1 MFGRR
6 DLYAHARIER
16 IRGRRNTLQN
26 ARSERSLWDKASP
39 FQPFKNC
46 ERWSHGHD
54 TARLNSKT
62 ARGTSVSDFRKLS
75 DTVFASPQIEIS
87 DLQRAKELGVGM
99 IVNNRPDGED
109 PAAPQG
115 SEIADAAR
123 AAGLEYVAIPVGH
136 SGFSEPQIDELM
148 GAMEQADGSILAYCR
163 SGTRSTFLW
172 ALAQAKSGQNP
183 DEITASAMA
192 AGYDVSPVRP
202 MLDMLFAR

>member
-1 MFGRR
+1 M
-6 DLYAHARIER
+6 
-16 IRGRRNTLQN
+16 
-26 ARSERSLWDKASP
+26 
-39 FQPFKNC
+39 
-46 ERWSHGHD
+46 
-54 TARLNSKT
+54 
-62 ARGTSVSDFRKLS
+62 SDFRKLS

-109 PAAPQG
+109 PAAPQS

>member
-1 MFGRR
+1 M
-6 DLYAHARIER
+6 
-16 IRGRRNTLQN
+16 
-26 ARSERSLWDKASP
+26 
-39 FQPFKNC
+39 
-46 ERWSHGHD
+46 
-54 TARLNSKT
+54 
-62 ARGTSVSDFRKLS
+62 SDFRKLS

-109 PAAPQG
+109 PAAPQS

-148 GAMEQADGSILAYCR
+148 GAMEQADGAILAYCQ